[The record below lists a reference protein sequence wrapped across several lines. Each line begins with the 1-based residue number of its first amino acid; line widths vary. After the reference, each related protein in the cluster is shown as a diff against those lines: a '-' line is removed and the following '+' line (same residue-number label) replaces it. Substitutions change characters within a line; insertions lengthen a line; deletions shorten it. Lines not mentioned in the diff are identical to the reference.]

1 MSMKFLIIED
11 EPPIA
16 ADIEDYAIQ
25 FAGDNLEKII
35 AINTF
40 EEAITFLNKESVD
53 LCLLDLN
60 LSGKNGFDI
69 LKETVSRDFHTIVIS
84 AYTEK
89 AIEAFQLGI
98 LDFVPKPIDE
108 KRLGLA
114 FERFFGRRK
123 IEGKGAAFLVVRKRN
138 ENFMVP
144 VETIRYFKA
153 DGYLVEIH
161 KQDGKIDLIEKSLN
175 KLEQILP
182 ERFLRIHRSCIVDVG
197 FISSYRHKGGGLYEI
212 TMNDGTLLPLS
223 SQKVKNLVQH
233 LTV

>member
-1 MSMKFLIIED
+1 MKILVVED

-16 ADIEDYAIQ
+16 ADVEEYAVR
-25 FAGDNLEKII
+25 FCGNNLEKITLVY
-35 AINTF
+35 TF
-40 EEAITFLNKESVD
+40 EDARAFLEKEGID

-89 AIEAFQLGI
+89 AIEAFCYGI
-98 LDFVPKPIDE
+98 LDFVPKPIDAD
-108 KRLGLA
+108 RLQLA
-114 FERFFGRRK
+114 FDRFFGRIR
-123 IEGKGAAFLVVRKRN
+123 IEGKGASYLVVRKRN
-138 ENFMVP
+138 ENFLLP
-144 VETIRYFKA
+144 VDQVRYFKA

-161 KQDGKIDLIEKSLN
+161 RQDGKIDLIEKSLN

-182 ERFLRIHRSCIVDVG
+182 ERFLRVHRSYIVDAG
-197 FISSYRHKGGGLYEI
+197 FITSYRHKGGGLYEI
-212 TMNDGTLLPLS
+212 TMKDGTLLPLS
-223 SQKVKNLVQH
+223 SQKVKKLVEY

>member
-1 MSMKFLIIED
+1 MKILVVED

-16 ADIEDYAIQ
+16 TDIEEYAIQ
-25 FAGDNLEKII
+25 FCGDNLEKITSVH
-35 AINTF
+35 TF
-40 EEAITFLNKESVD
+40 EDARSFLEKEYID

-108 KRLGLA
+108 KRLELA

-144 VETIRYFKA
+144 VNTIRYFKA

-182 ERFLRIHRSCIVDVG
+182 ENFIRVHRS
-197 FISSYRHKGGGLYEI
+197 FIADIHFIKSYRHKGSGLYEI
-212 TMNDGTLLPLS
+212 RLKNEEFVPLS
-223 SQKVKNLVQH
+223 PVKLKMLKQIFSEK
-233 LTV
+233 